1 MRIASESLAGRW
13 PVLATRYQPSG
24 LTERRFVD
32 FGRTESMMCHFMT
45 R

>member
-1 MRIASESLAGRW
+1 MRIASELLAGRW
-13 PVLATRYQPSG
+13 PALATRYQPSW

-32 FGRTESMMCHFMT
+32 FGRTESMMCHVMA